1 MAIAKIKKISNIAGD
16 QTLNNIK
23 SLSISSY
30 KIEENK
36 ELFSGTVTYL
46 SSELQPALLTQTY
59 TYLNFSSNCHY
70 EAKKE
75 LKQSQ
80 SLSDFFKAQINL
92 EYNFLIKEF
101 EKHIE
106 DNRVPELNLPNFYDT
121 INLELSKETTFNS
134 VEFFEQDLIK
144 KYPTDLTTQNK
155 DSYAKIFYNSTLEEG
170 LAQTVGAKK
179 FSEYLKKYNTFKE
192 QFPYYTE
199 IFIDNSEIPKPTI
212 TIRSRNT
219 SEGNFLLKTFND
231 IFEKYSLHE
240 GAFTYFDKYKSPI
253 KFNQSEE
260 KNSQVTMGIIDIN
273 LTDMLGFFN
282 NIITIKPSI
291 ISELNTISSLYQITY
306 NKIVSN
312 TACYSEV
319 VGYKIYKYDTEG
331 NLPLQEFYI
340 PNSREKTTEFI
351 DTQVKYGKKYRYKV
365 SLLTIVI
372 GTDYEYTNN
381 NENKKTINFEL
392 QPKIFLVEIDSMSYQ
407 NFLLDSPPIEPE
419 VDVIPFVGIQ
429 NKIKFN
435 LNTAVGRKLEEPIT
449 FTDQEKE
456 SVRKLK
462 DSQDRTDNLIKFES
476 EEPSDFFEIYRL
488 EKEPKTFNDFI
499 GSKKV
504 IAENNESS
512 AGSYVDTLTPNKK
525 HYYTFRSVDYHGNVS
540 NPSVVYVVEIINDNG
555 TIFPLITTLE
565 IKPDPLKMESKKFR
579 RFLSLSPNLANTLIS
594 LEKNNNFD
602 GLTSKETILGT
613 AKIGL
618 NQQGVWDKKFKI
630 RINSISSGRKIDINV
645 TFKIDKKSQ

>member
-1 MAIAKIKKISNIAGD
+1 MAIAKIKKINNIAGD
-16 QTLNNIK
+16 EALSKIK
-23 SLSISSY
+23 SLPTETY

-36 ELFSGTVTYL
+36 ELFSGMVTSL
-46 SSELQPALLTQTY
+46 TDELQPASLTQIFS
-59 TYLNFSSNCHY
+59 YLNFSSNCHY

-75 LKQSQ
+75 LKPQQ
-80 SLSDFFKAQINL
+80 KLSDFFKVQINL
-92 EYNFLIKEF
+92 EYNFLIREF
-101 EKHIE
+101 EKHIT

-134 VEFFEQDLIK
+134 VDFFEQDLLK
-144 KYPTDLTTQNK
+144 KYPTDLTIQNK
-155 DSYAKIFYNSTLEEG
+155 DSYTKIFYNSNLDES
-170 LAQTVGAKK
+170 LAQTVSATK
-179 FSEYLKKYNTFKE
+179 FSEYLKKYNAFKE

-212 TIRSRNT
+212 SIPNRNDRG
-219 SEGNFLLKTFND
+219 GNFSLKTFND

-240 GAFTYFDKYKSPI
+240 DAFSYFDKNKSSI
-253 KFNQSEE
+253 KLNQAEQKDSE
-260 KNSQVTMGIIDIN
+260 VTEEIIDIN
-273 LTDMLGFFN
+273 LTDLITFFN
-282 NIITIKPSI
+282 NIIVINPSI
-291 ISELNTISSLYQITY
+291 ISEINAISSLYQITY
-306 NKIVSN
+306 SKIVSN

-351 DTQVKYGKKYRYKV
+351 DTQIKYGKKYRYKV

-372 GTDYEYTNN
+372 GTDYKYINN
-381 NENKKTINFEL
+381 SQDKKTINFEL

-419 VDVIPFVGIQ
+419 VDIIPFVGIQ

-456 SVRKLK
+456 NVRKLK
-462 DSQDRTDNLIKFES
+462 DSQDRIDNLIKFES

-499 GSKKV
+499 GSKKIV
-504 IAENNESS
+504 AENNESS
-512 AGSYVDTLTPNKK
+512 AGSYVDALVPNKK
-525 HYYTFRSVDYHGNVS
+525 FYYTFRSVDYHGNVS

-579 RFLSLSPNLANTLIS
+579 RFLSISPNLSNTLIS
-594 LEKNNNFD
+594 LEKNNNFE
-602 GLTSKETILGT
+602 GLTSKESILKD